1 MDTTSSPPD
10 LPADDTTAA
19 VASRGTISVTYQLFI
34 VLLTINALVVM
45 AAYYLLP
52 VPVEVKQVL
61 YVLDSLNAFILLG
74 DFFYRLYARR
84 PGCATSSPSVG
95 ST

>member
-1 MDTTSSPPD
+1 MPP
-10 LPADDTTAA
+10 P
-19 VASRGTISVTYQLFI
+19 ASRGTISVTYQLFA

-61 YVLDSLNAFILLG
+61 YILDSLNAFILLG
-74 DFFYRLYARR
+74 DFCYRLYRA
-84 PGCATSSPSVG
+84 PSRLR
-95 ST
+95 